1 MRGWVEELLE
11 RLRRSQPASIN
22 TIHTFLPS
30 SFSSSSSLFPSSNLQ
45 LSVRALLGAYVLAAF
60 TGDLVSKRST
70 LKKEFTMMR
79 ELGAAG
85 KDRAA
90 TEKKLHNI
98 GLIIDRL
105 EVGR

>member
-1 MRGWVEELLE
+1 M
-11 RLRRSQPASIN
+11 
-22 TIHTFLPS
+22 
-30 SFSSSSSLFPSSNLQ
+30 
-45 LSVRALLGAYVLAAF
+45 LGAYVLAAF

-90 TEKKLHNI
+90 TLALPATELLTLLVAAQCAAVATASVI
-98 GLIIDRL
+98 AWSSGYTAFIRVTARL
-105 EVGR
+105 RRVCCAICRMS